1 LGSDLRRLALI
12 FRPGIS
18 RAVTRL
24 FISHSSKD
32 VDFVRDRLK
41 PLLDSQGIFAWC
53 SATDIRMGKDWQ
65 RQIRAAL
72 ARTDWFLV
80 VLSPDAQKSEWV
92 QAETH
97 WALEH
102 MPGRV
107 VPLMARTCEP
117 AEVHLRLGTIQ
128 YIDFRA
134 SPDEASRRLLALVT
148 GDPSDTGTGPAA
160 DNSVSGFERTLVI
173 AAPRQTSVLFSIQPA
188 SGCPYEQR
196 LHIRNWAVIGRA
208 EDVDLRIVD
217 DCVSRRHAK
226 IAVGP
231 SVGAPP
237 LTLTDLDSANGT
249 FINKVQVTGS
259 HPLAVGDIIDIGNVR
274 LHVRSIDGVGSDA
287 RRANP
292 GDNPHC
298 R

>member
-1 LGSDLRRLALI
+1 M
-12 FRPGIS
+12 
-18 RAVTRL
+18 
-24 FISHSSKD
+24 
-32 VDFVRDRLK
+32 
-41 PLLDSQGIFAWC
+41 
-53 SATDIRMGKDWQ
+53 RMGKDWQ

-80 VLSPDAQKSEWV
+80 GLSPDAQKSEWV

-97 WALEH
+97 SALEH

-117 AEVHLRLGTIQ
+117 AEVRLRLGTIQ

-134 SPDEASRRLLALVT
+134 SPEESSRRLLALVT
-148 GDPSDTGTGPAA
+148 GDPSDTGIGPAA
-160 DNSVSGFERTLVI
+160 DNSASGFERTLII

-188 SGCPYEQR
+188 SGCRYEQR
-196 LHIRNWAVIGRA
+196 LHICNWAVIGRA
-208 EDVDLRIVD
+208 EDVDLRILD

-231 SVGAPP
+231 SVGAPA
-237 LTLTDLDSANGT
+237 LALTDLDSANGT
-249 FINKVQVTGS
+249 FINKVQLTGS

-274 LHVRSIDGVGSDA
+274 LHLLSIDGVGSDA
-287 RRANP
+287 RRAAKP
-292 GDNPHC
+292 GDHPHC